1 MESITWVNAFDLSP
15 CAAQAVF
22 PLFWKQ
28 RYSFPDGVSCNG
40 VDIVE
45 VFFVTYWCGL

>member
-1 MESITWVNAFDLSP
+1 MLLIYHPVLP
-15 CAAQAVF
+15 
-22 PLFWKQ
+22 KQ
-28 RYSFPDGVSCNG
+28 FFLYFGNRDTPPDGVSCNG